1 MNVLTFDIEDW
12 FHLLNN
18 PITKSVKNWK
28 SFESR
33 IEYNIEKIFELL
45 NETNTS
51 ATFLVLG
58 WIAEK
63 YPHIIKKIDNYGF
76 EIGSHTH
83 THQLIFEQSRNQFRK
98 DLEKSVHTLENIT
111 GKKIKIFRA
120 PSFSIT
126 ENSYWALETLSDFGI
141 EIDCSVFPGKRANG
155 GINKF
160 KINQPCLI
168 DYKGIK
174 LKEFPMSFKNLPHKV
189 IYSGGGYFRFLPHC
203 LIKSII
209 ASNKYNMAYFHPR
222 DFDYEQPKIKG
233 LSKINFFKSY
243 VGLKSCQSKL
253 TKILNRFHF
262 NDISYYDKEIDWD
275 NVSIFKI

>member
-33 IEYNIEKIFELL
+33 IEYNIEKIFEVL

-83 THQLIFEQSRNQFRK
+83 THQLIFEQSKNEFRK
-98 DLEKSVHTLENIT
+98 DLEKSVHTLQSIT

-126 ENSYWALETLSDFGI
+126 ENSYWALEILYDFGI
-141 EIDCSVFPGKRANG
+141 EIDCSVFPGKRENG

-160 KINQPCLI
+160 NINEPCLI

-174 LKEFPMSFKNLPHKV
+174 LKEFPMSYKNLSYKF
-189 IYSGGGYFRFLPHC
+189 IYSGGGYFRFLPYY

-209 ASNKYNMAYFHPR
+209 ASKKYNMAYFHPR
-222 DFDYEQPKIKG
+222 DFDHEQPKIKG

-253 TKILNRFHF
+253 TKILNRYQF
-262 NDISYYDKEIDWD
+262 NDISNYDKEIDWD